1 MLPVIKDKFWYLY
14 GTFHDSE
21 VILWSR
27 LQIAIGSGWFAMQGV
42 DVSPILTNP
51 KHLMGYLIFSNFVN
65 EMLRRRNADYN
76 KDGSIK

>member
-1 MLPVIKDKFWYLY
+1 MWPIIKKKYWWFHN
-14 GTFHDSE
+14 TFHDSE

-27 LQIAIGSGWFAMQGV
+27 LQVFIGTGWFAVQGI

-65 EMLRRRNADYN
+65 EFLRRRNAEYD